1 MNSSHCHLVV
11 GQIRDERQ
19 GNAETP
25 KTRHKKLSLYHS
37 DDGDQAIQLCIER
50 YQQRQV
56 ARGVQVELKHFYT

>member
-25 KTRHKKLSLYHS
+25 KTRHKNVPLYHL
-37 DDGDQAIQLCIER
+37 DDGDQAI
-50 YQQRQV
+50 
-56 ARGVQVELKHFYT
+56 